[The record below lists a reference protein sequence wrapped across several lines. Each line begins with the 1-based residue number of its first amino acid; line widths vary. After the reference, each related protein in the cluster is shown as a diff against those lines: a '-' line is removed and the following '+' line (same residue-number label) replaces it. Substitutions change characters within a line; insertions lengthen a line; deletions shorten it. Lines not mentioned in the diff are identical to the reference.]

1 MSAPRFT
8 FRTALPALSLGLAST
23 LLLSAC
29 AGGFESSSDTSASAG
44 TTGGKIVVA
53 LPTDPT
59 SMDPVM
65 TGSLVVLSVFFNT
78 FDQLTKITA
87 DGSLEPKLATEWT
100 PSADMTSWDFTLR
113 EGVTFTNGEDL
124 TADDVAFSYNKI
136 LDDPA
141 SENFGYLSSVK
152 SVEKVDDYTVRFT
165 MNAPFSAF
173 PRNTSLISIV
183 PDQAYAAMGPEAFAA
198 APVGSGPFKF
208 EKIQRG
214 VAYDLVRNEDYWGDQ
229 AKLDAVSLVPV
240 ASDESRVNGVLSGS
254 LDLAQ
259 ISPAQ
264 VESVSG
270 SGAANV
276 QSELSNGVVFLG
288 VNSTSGVLADEK
300 VRRAVGL
307 AIDKKA
313 IVDTVLSG
321 LGDPATQM
329 LAPSV
334 EGFVSEIDDGGYN
347 PDEAKKLLAEA
358 GYDGETIDF
367 EYALDGRIPLSGEI
381 AQAIQG
387 YLTSAGINVN
397 LVGADQASH
406 TLKIRNRQL
415 TGIYL
420 NTWAPS
426 TVDGD
431 LPLTDFYEEAGNN
444 NYAQDQK
451 TAELAVQQRG
461 VEGGERLE
469 VFEELLTYS
478 NEQGYFIP
486 LYVPANNFAV
496 DKDLD
501 WVQRADG
508 LYDFSATGMKK

>member
-1 MSAPRFT
+1 MSASRSM
-8 FRTALPALSLGLAST
+8 FRPAFPALPLGLASV
-23 LLLSAC
+23 LLLSGC
-29 AGGFESSSDTSASAG
+29 AGGFESDSPAAAADG
-44 TTGGKIVVA
+44 TGGKIVVA
-53 LPTDPT
+53 LPTDPS
-59 SMDPVM
+59 SMDPVK
-65 TGSLVVLSVFFNT
+65 TGSLVVLSVFFNA

-100 PSADMTSWDFTLR
+100 PNADMTSWDFTIR
-113 EGVTFTNGEDL
+113 EGVTFTNGEKL
-124 TADDVAFSYNKI
+124 TADDVVFSFSRI
-136 LDDPA
+136 LSDPT
-141 SENFGYLSSVK
+141 SENFGYLSSVET
-152 SVEKVDDYTVRFT
+152 VEKTDEYTVRFK
-165 MNAPFSAF
+165 MKAPFSAF

-183 PDQAYAAMGPEAFAA
+183 PDQTYSDMGPEAFAA

-214 VAYDLVRNEDYWGDQ
+214 VSYDLVRNDAYWGDP

-240 ASDESRVNGVLSGS
+240 ASDESRANGVLSGS

-264 VESVSG
+264 VDSISG
-270 SGAANV
+270 SGAVTV

-288 VNSTSGVLADEK
+288 VNSRTGILAETK
-300 VRRAVGL
+300 IREAIGL

-313 IVDTVLSG
+313 IVDSILSG
-321 LGDPATQM
+321 RGEAATQM

-334 EGFVSEIDDGGYN
+334 EGFVSELTDGGYN

-358 GYDGETIDF
+358 GYNGEAIDF

-381 AQAIQG
+381 AQAVQG

-406 TLKIRNRQL
+406 TLKVRNQQL
-415 TGIYL
+415 KGIYL

-426 TVDGD
+426 TMDGD

-444 NYAQDQK
+444 NYAQDPK
-451 TAELAVQQRG
+451 TAELAVKQRG
-461 VEGGERLE
+461 FEGGERLQI
-469 VFEELLTYS
+469 FEELLSYS
-478 NEQGYFIP
+478 NDNSYFIP

-496 DKDLD
+496 DGDLD
-501 WVQRADG
+501 WAPRADG
-508 LYDFSATGMKK
+508 LYDFSSTGLKK

>member
-1 MSAPRFT
+1 MPVSRSP
-8 FRTALPALSLGLAST
+8 FRTALPALSLGLASA
-23 LLLSAC
+23 LLLSGC
-29 AGGFESSSDTSASAG
+29 AGGFESSSDASSADG
-44 TTGGKIVVA
+44 TGGKIVVA

-100 PSADMTSWDFTLR
+100 PSADMTSWDFTIR
-113 EGVTFTNGEDL
+113 EGVTFTNGEKL
-124 TADDVAFSYNKI
+124 TADDVVFSFTKI

-141 SENFGYLSSVK
+141 SENFGYLSSVAA
-152 SVEKVDDYTVRFT
+152 VEKVDEYVVRFN
-165 MNAPFSAF
+165 MKAPFSAF

-183 PDQAYAAMGPEAFAA
+183 PDQAYAAMGAQAFAA

-208 EKIQRG
+208 DKIQRG
-214 VAYDLVRNEDYWGDQ
+214 VAYDLVRNDDYWGEP

-254 LDLAQ
+254 LDIAQ

-264 VESVSG
+264 VESVNG

-288 VNSTSGVLADEK
+288 VNSTAGVLTNDK
-300 VRRAVGL
+300 VRQAIGL

-321 LGDPATQM
+321 LGEPATQM

-334 EGFVSEIDDGGYN
+334 EGFASSLSDGGYN
-347 PDEAKKLLAEA
+347 PDEAKKLLSEA
-358 GYDGETIDF
+358 GYNGETIDF
-367 EYALDGRIPLSGEI
+367 EYALDGRIPLSGEV

-387 YLTSAGINVN
+387 YLSAAGINVN

-406 TLKIRNRQL
+406 TLKVRNRQMK
-415 TGIYL
+415 GIYL

-444 NYAQDQK
+444 NYAQDPK
-451 TAELAVQQRG
+451 TAELAVDQRG
-461 VEGGERLE
+461 VEGEDRLK
-469 VFEELLTYS
+469 VFKELLSYS
-478 NEQGYFIP
+478 NDNGYYVP
-486 LYVPANNFAV
+486 LYTPANNFAV
-496 DKDLD
+496 DKEVD
-501 WVQRADG
+501 WTQRADG
-508 LYDFSATGMKK
+508 LYDFSATGLKK